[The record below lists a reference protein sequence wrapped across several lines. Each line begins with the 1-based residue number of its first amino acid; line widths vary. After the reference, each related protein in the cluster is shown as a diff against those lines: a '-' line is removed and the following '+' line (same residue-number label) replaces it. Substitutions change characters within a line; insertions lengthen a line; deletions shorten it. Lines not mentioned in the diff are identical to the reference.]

1 VIETNGTDHHKSLHH
16 SPMSTQHQDD
26 ELKKLIAWFDE
37 RDPQAE
43 AWLKAMADRV
53 FIRASLEQLW
63 KGGEPTH
70 HRPEV

>member
-1 VIETNGTDHHKSLHH
+1 
-16 SPMSTQHQDD
+16 MSKQHQDD
-26 ELKKLIAWFDE
+26 ELKKLIAWFDQ
-37 RDPQAE
+37 RDPEAE

-70 HRPEV
+70 QRPEV